1 MARRKVEEVSL
12 QPTKFAREGS
22 VTVDNFEINSGDI
35 IKIRGEYGVQFKF
48 HSLVTNTE
56 TGVQWIDCFEVHRG
70 QVGTYRSFRV
80 DRIKRIPKRRSK
92 VERRRR
98 SSTAS

>member
-1 MARRKVEEVSL
+1 MGRRKTEGATL
-12 QPTKFAREGS
+12 QPTKFSREYSIEKDGF
-22 VTVDNFEINSGDI
+22 TIDRGDM

-48 HSLVTNTE
+48 DSLVTNTD

-80 DRIKRIPKRRSK
+80 DRIKRIPKRRPKRDS
-92 VERRRR
+92 RRK

>member
-1 MARRKVEEVSL
+1 MARRKVDAASV
-12 QPTKFAREGS
+12 QPTKFAREYSINIDG
-22 VTVDNFEINSGDI
+22 FEIARGDI

-48 HSLVTNTE
+48 DSFVTNTE

-70 QVGTYRSFRV
+70 QTGTYRSFRV
-80 DRIKRIPKRRSK
+80 ERIKRMPKRRAKS
-92 VERRRR
+92 VRRRK

>member
-1 MARRKVEEVSL
+1 MARRKVDSTKV
-12 QPTKFAREGS
+12 QATKFSREYSIDIDGFTIS
-22 VTVDNFEINSGDI
+22 RGDI

-48 HSLVTNTE
+48 HSFVTNTE
-56 TGVQWIDCFEVHRG
+56 TGVQWIDCFEVYRG

-92 VERRRR
+92 VGRRRKP
-98 SSTAS
+98 SATS